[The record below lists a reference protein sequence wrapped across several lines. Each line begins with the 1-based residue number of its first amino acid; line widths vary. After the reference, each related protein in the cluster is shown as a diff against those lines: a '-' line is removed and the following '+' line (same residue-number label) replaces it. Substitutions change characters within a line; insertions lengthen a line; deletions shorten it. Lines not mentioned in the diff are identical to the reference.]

1 MRTSDISMVIFILLT
16 FISLFAFN
24 ILSVGIAN
32 IRDNWPLYRCNPMIM
47 PFASV
52 FGKDPGEN
60 FSYCIRTM
68 QSDYMGF
75 LLQPINYNLALL
87 GDIGGGLGDAVNSAR
102 EMFGNLRS
110 SITDII
116 ENVFG
121 VFLNMVVEMQ
131 RLTINVKDMFGKM
144 LGIMATMVHTLSG
157 SVMTMQSMW
166 GGPPGQLMKKA
177 MCFKPDTEIRLIN
190 GEKRMMQRLE
200 LGDLLEDGSR
210 VEAVMRIIN
219 TCKDG
224 SPIEAMYA
232 IERNGDQAKNGNQ
245 STNNHPTSSTHVI
258 VSGSHLIH
266 SDDLGN
272 FIRVDQIGTELVN
285 GYKVGRY
292 DGICSELACLI
303 TDTHLIPIGVI
314 FSMIVKMIM
323 EALPKILVIDNLK
336 WN

>member
-16 FISLFAFN
+16 FVTLFAFN

-87 GDIGGGLGDAVNSAR
+87 GDIGGGLGDAVNNAR
-102 EMFGNLRS
+102 EMFSNLRS

-121 VFLNMVVEMQ
+121 VFLNMIVEMQ
-131 RLTINVKDMFGKM
+131 RLTINIKDMFGKM

-157 SVMTMQSMW
+157 SVMTIQSMW
-166 GGPPGQLMKKA
+166 SGPQGQLIKKIV
-177 MCFKPDTEIRLIN
+177 CFKTDTFVNLIN
-190 GEKRMMQRLE
+190 GEKRMMNQLE
-200 LGDLLEDGSR
+200 LGDILEDGSR

-219 TCKDG
+219 TYKDG
-224 SPIEAMYA
+224 SPIEEMYA
-232 IERNGDQAKNGNQ
+232 IERR
-245 STNNHPTSSTHVI
+245 NHKQDECTDVNSSSHVI
-258 VSGSHLIH
+258 VSGSHLIKN
-266 SDDLGN
+266 DDLGK
-272 FIRVDQIGTELVN
+272 FTRVDKIGTKKELLANELKIN
-285 GYKVGRY
+285 GCRVTKYNGK
-292 DGICSELACLI
+292 CSELVCLI
-303 TDTHLIPIGVI
+303 TDTHLIPIGDHS
-314 FSMIVKMIM
+314 FHDW
-323 EALPKILVIDNLK
+323 EDNQGSPSK
-336 WN
+336 NIGHR

>member
-1 MRTSDISMVIFILLT
+1 
-16 FISLFAFN
+16 
-24 ILSVGIAN
+24 
-32 IRDNWPLYRCNPMIM
+32 
-47 PFASV
+47 
-52 FGKDPGEN
+52 
-60 FSYCIRTM
+60 M

-87 GDIGGGLGDAVNSAR
+87 GDIGGGLGDAVNNAR
-102 EMFGNLRS
+102 EMFSNLRS

-166 GGPPGQLMKKA
+166 SGPPGQLMKKA
-177 MCFKPDTEIRLIN
+177 MCFKPDTMIQLIN
-190 GEKRMMQRLE
+190 GEKREMNQLE

-219 TCKDG
+219 TYKDG
-224 SPIEAMYA
+224 TPIEAMYT
-232 IERNGDQAKNGNQ
+232 IGRNE
-245 STNNHPTSSTHVI
+245 TNTCSDNII
-258 VSGSHLIH
+258 VSGSHLIK

-272 FIRVDQIGTELVN
+272 FIRVDHIGTEMVN
-285 GYKVGRY
+285 GCKVGGY

-303 TDTHLIPIGVI
+303 TDTHLIPIGGHI
-314 FSMIVKMIM
+314 FHDWEDDQGSPSKDISH
-323 EALPKILVIDNLK
+323 
-336 WN
+336 